1 MIRRKIQLS
10 GKLTY
15 IVSLPK
21 KWVEKMGLRKGD
33 EIIIYPQD
41 DGTLILS
48 PAIIS
53 DEIKKRE
60 ITLDITGKPLD
71 SESLERLLIAYYEA
85 GYDTIRILNREVI
98 PGKTRENIRK
108 ILRKL
113 SGLEI
118 IEERAR
124 EIILQSFLD
133 VTQIKIEKTLERME
147 IILKS
152 MMSDLIFAI
161 EEKNKKVL
169 RNLMYRDDE
178 LDKFYS
184 LLSKQVSVALKS
196 IQNAISDS
204 ISEILNIS
212 SYEITK
218 NYIYGSEDLLMIDL
232 IGPSVMGF
240 ISMFFAFIISGVFFL
255 RERLQGTLER
265 MLASPLMK
273 TEIIFGYLIAFL
285 IVATI
290 QSTLVVLTIIFFS
303 TRIISSLLFIYI
315 LVLLCTMGSV
325 SLAIFISSFMKTELQ
340 VIQMIPI
347 YMIHLKIT
355 FKNKES
361 N

>member
-10 GKLTY
+10 GRLTY

-21 KWVEKMGLRKGD
+21 KWVEKMRLRKGD

-124 EIILQSFLD
+124 EIVLQSFLD

-196 IQNAISDS
+196 KKIAEEIGFRDPSLILPYKAYGKCLEAMGDIINLMCRVVDAEEIHVNLDMLKKSKEIMENAINSFRKDCAES
-204 ISEILNIS
+204 EKRVAKLYSEFINEIDDYMEDKKLKKPALLEILFNNFCIDII
-212 SYEITK
+212 EICAQK
-218 NYIYGSEDLLMIDL
+218 R
-232 IGPSVMGF
+232 
-240 ISMFFAFIISGVFFL
+240 A
-255 RERLQGTLER
+255 LE
-265 MLASPLMK
+265 
-273 TEIIFGYLIAFL
+273 T
-285 IVATI
+285 
-290 QSTLVVLTIIFFS
+290 
-303 TRIISSLLFIYI
+303 
-315 LVLLCTMGSV
+315 
-325 SLAIFISSFMKTELQ
+325 
-340 VIQMIPI
+340 
-347 YMIHLKIT
+347 
-355 FKNKES
+355 
-361 N
+361 